1 MIDNDSE
8 NELLG
13 ESHPSIEY
21 APPRVPHIGHAVFF
35 LVFAL
40 GTVTITQLAGVGIA
54 HLMPPYHA
62 LSLSQLTHLP
72 KIVILSNFIAYT
84 LVLALAILFFPTIWH
99 RSFASGIAW
108 NAAAVRRNWWRLIP
122 IGIAVAVVGALSESL
137 LLVPK
142 DLPVDKFFSSQTDL
156 WLVTILGTLLAPVFE
171 EICFRGFLLP
181 AIAIAWDWIA
191 LPRTP
196 EARTQWNRT
205 STLSPAGLIVGA
217 VLTSIAFAALHG
229 KQLSFTLGPLVV
241 LFCVSLVLSAVRIR
255 LRSVAASAL
264 VHASYNGFLLGMTFI
279 QTSGFVHLDKM
290 QPLASSTI

>member
-13 ESHPSIEY
+13 EPHPSIEY
-21 APPRVPHIGHAVFF
+21 APPRTPHMGHAAFF

-40 GTVTITQLAGVGIA
+40 GTVTIIELAGVGIA
-54 HLMPPYHA
+54 HLVPAYHA
-62 LSLSQLTHLP
+62 LSFPALAHLP
-72 KIVILSNFIAYT
+72 KIVILSSFIAYT
-84 LVLALAILFFPTIWH
+84 LVLTLAILFFPTIWH

-108 NAAAVRRNWWRLIP
+108 NADAVRRNWWRLIP
-122 IGIAVAVVGALSESL
+122 IGMAVAIVSALSESL
-137 LLVPK
+137 LSVPK
-142 DLPVDKFFSSQTDL
+142 DLPVDHFFTSRTDL
-156 WLVTILGTLLAPVFE
+156 WLVTMLGILVAPAFE

-181 AIAIAWDWIA
+181 AVAIAWDWFA

-196 EARTQWNRT
+196 EARERWNAT
-205 STLSPAGLIVGA
+205 DTLSPAGLAVGA
-217 VLTSIAFAALHG
+217 VLTSIAFAVLHG
-229 KQLSFTLGPLVV
+229 KQLSYTLGPLAV

-290 QPLASSTI
+290 SR